1 MPGYYRRTAPKVI
14 DGRVQKK
21 NRHELTPNY
30 WNTYQKVPVI
40 DKERPGR
47 NYRHLL
53 TKKDILEFI
62 EIIPEW
68 NELSTGLDAV
78 LLARGAEHLD
88 GWYDKG
94 VIGICAWQ
102 RKIYRNFSK
111 GYFLDHAAIFS
122 RLGVESKRHGG
133 DYLCH
138 FTEATAKAYQLLHIF
153 LHELGHH
160 HDRMTTKN
168 QEYSGR
174 GETYAEEWAIKYE
187 QIVWDSYLKEFDLS

>member
-1 MPGYYRRTAPKVI
+1 MPGYYRRTTPKVS

-21 NRHELTPNY
+21 NRHALTPNY

-53 TKKDILEFI
+53 NKKDILEFI
-62 EIIPEW
+62 EIVPEW
-68 NELSTGLDAV
+68 NELSKGLDAV
-78 LLARGAEHLD
+78 LLAPGEQDTD
-88 GWYDKG
+88 GWYDNG
-94 VIGICAWQ
+94 VVGICAWE
-102 RKIYRNFSK
+102 RNIWREVSK
-111 GYFLDHAAIFS
+111 GYFREHAEIFS
-122 RLGVESKRHGG
+122 RLGVESKRRGNV
-133 DYLCH
+133 YLCH
-138 FTEATAKAYQLLHIF
+138 FTEVTAKAYQLLHIF

-168 QEYSGR
+168 QKYTGR

-187 QIVWDSYLKEFDLS
+187 QIVWDSYLKKFDLA